1 MAWSLEDLLHVAA
14 VVGDAPLGPGPH
26 VQYGPVDH
34 GWVEQ
39 RNLVADVLLQLIQGL
54 KTLDLRYPHKKK
66 SSGDKSGDL
75 GGQFRTCRCLLL
87 MTRPWNCD

>member
-1 MAWSLEDLLHVAA
+1 MAA

-39 RNLVADVLLQLIQGL
+39 RDLVTDVLLQLIQGRR
-54 KTLDLRYPHKKK
+54 TGIVDLRLEVSP
-66 SSGDKSGDL
+66 
-75 GGQFRTCRCLLL
+75 QEEIQ
-87 MTRPWNCD
+87 W